1 MNRYRVTGIIEYVEA
16 NTRKDAIKQ
25 VGEDIDTAN
34 KRKTSRVNVFGVDN
48 LEAEKLPF

>member
-1 MNRYRVTGIIEYVEA
+1 MNRYRMTGIIYYVEA
-16 NTRKDAIKQ
+16 NTRKEAKKQ
-25 VGEDIDTAN
+25 AERDIDTAN